1 MKYRGHETFSIRKN
15 WLAKGIEAVQKNPGI
30 FTDKTFAP
38 MEELGIG
45 RNMVVSLRYWMKA
58 VGLTKE
64 EKGKESKKT
73 ETSFTPLGK
82 IIYEH
87 DKFVEEAGT
96 LWLLQNELAANRENA
111 TSWYFF
117 FNEFNLDDKI
127 FGLPVN
133 EDVIYY
139 AITNELANKRVG
151 TACTK
156 TRAEV
161 HGSNAKPYKQKGTGN
176 ARRGD
181 KKSPI
186 TVGGGTIFGPKPR
199 DYSYAIPKK
208 EKRLAMKSI
217 LSLQAQA
224 DRLTVVEDFT
234 IESGKTKDL
243 VKILKNFVKDER
255 TVILLKDDDAKI
267 KQAGRNLPNVYF
279 LSYNRLRAHDLF
291 YGRKIIM
298 LEGAAKNLSDFYAED
313 KEAK

>member
-1 MKYRGHETFSIRKN
+1 MEKKVYS
-15 WLAKGIEAVQKNPGI
+15 
-30 FTDKTFAP
+30 TD
-38 MEELGIG
+38 
-45 RNMVVSLRYWMKA
+45 
-58 VGLTKE
+58 
-64 EKGKESKKT
+64 GKELRTIS
-73 ETSFTPLGK
+73 
-82 IIYEH
+82 
-87 DKFVEEAGT
+87 
-96 LWLLQNELAANRENA
+96 
-111 TSWYFF
+111 
-117 FNEFNLDDKI
+117 LDDKV

-161 HGSNAKPYKQKGTGN
+161 HGSNKKPYKQKGTGN

-199 DYSYAIPKK
+199 DYSYSLPKK

-217 LSLQAQA
+217 LSLQAQS

-234 IESGKTKDL
+234 VESGKTKDL
-243 VKILKNFVKDER
+243 VKILDNFAKDER
-255 TVILLKDDDAKI
+255 TVIILKDDDAKI
-267 KQAGRNLPNVYF
+267 KQAGRNLYNVHF

-291 YGRKIIM
+291 YGRKVIL
-298 LEGAAKNLSDFYAED
+298 LESAAKNLSDFYAD
-313 KEAK
+313 KKEAE